1 MFYRKLKKLPRR
13 RVKEVKMIFSNETN
27 CLIQKLINS
36 IEKDIEETLKK
47 KMAAYIDATNL
58 SAEEIADKVHGN
70 LKYYTANK
78 ET

>member
-1 MFYRKLKKLPRR
+1 
-13 RVKEVKMIFSNETN
+13 MIFSNETN

-58 SAEEIADKVHGN
+58 SAEKIADKVLGN

-78 ET
+78 ETYEKR

>member
-1 MFYRKLKKLPRR
+1 
-13 RVKEVKMIFSNETN
+13 MIFSDETN
-27 CLIQKLINS
+27 SIVQDLMNS
-36 IEKDIEETLKK
+36 IAKDIEDTLTK

-78 ET
+78 ETYEKR